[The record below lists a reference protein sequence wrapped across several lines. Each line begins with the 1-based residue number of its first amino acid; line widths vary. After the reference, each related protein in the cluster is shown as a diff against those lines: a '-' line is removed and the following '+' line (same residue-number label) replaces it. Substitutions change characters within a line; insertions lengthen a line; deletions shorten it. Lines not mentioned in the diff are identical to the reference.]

1 MVSVLTSFASPV
13 VRHAWTGCS
22 GLRQQ
27 EAWPGANGE
36 GVCVKPVT
44 LTDDT
49 QLTLLA
55 SDTCTH
61 TLSPFLFCSAWVTL
75 PFNISFLFFK
85 LWLWR
90 YRYLLPDF
98 TFRKY
103 IQFTFKIYNG
113 KNGIWV
119 SEREHIL
126 LRRLGFIMLFS
137 RRKTLAPR
145 RVHLLKCVSTCIY
158 SRAIKFCQITL
169 NGVMSGTSSVF
180 CS

>member
-113 KNGIWV
+113 KKWDLSFRTWTHFASPTWIHNAIFTAKNASPETCSLAEMRQHCW
-119 SEREHIL
+119 
-126 LRRLGFIMLFS
+126 IMYL
-137 RRKTLAPR
+137 
-145 RVHLLKCVSTCIY
+145 
-158 SRAIKFCQITL
+158 
-169 NGVMSGTSSVF
+169 
-180 CS
+180 